1 MAAARFVNDKQA
13 TAQAAARCEL
23 GDWRRATANN
33 TILRRAIFIDAWP
46 GTGMGHVLM
55 ANAMALRFVSLIE
68 PARAVRFTP
77 CLPHVTKAVIDAQIK
92 NNKARGG
99 FDQIPRCNE
108 PQFDVHR
115 HLTFAGLPLQA
126 DARDLRR
133 PGASQVFIRPTCE
146 EMIFALRSPLQVVK
160 FYFPHVK
167 LIKRCAK
174 RLLEERLVQRGWT
187 ARAVSKAVSSPL
199 RAASSNGMLDD
210 CMRLASPADGA
221 TWQHISAP
229 PCNVGL
235 HVRTLAM
242 DDERCNFF
250 RERDTFND
258 DDGDSGCPFSHRRPI
273 DFGVGCCIK
282 NPCTAASLVTGCPG
296 DKFATADAPV
306 AYALTRQHGWSDLNE
321 SATKTWLTISEQ
333 PRYGLDPAAA
343 APAQQAQESTVA
355 AWWALANCRRAIV
368 APIRSA
374 FSDAAAI
381 AAGVPVKRCCKAVMG
396 HDNEA
401 IALAARRPPRTYTN
415 SSCKRRDLLTVR
427 VPGRRRSERRCHP
440 WMSVARSG
448 YCEKT
453 VDGYAGDCENG
464 NKGSWS
470 LSAHEARTWG
480 HAAAACVERCAG
492 CSRCRYVSLSVN
504 MLDCS
509 WFNSCDELKTDVS
522 GFRTAAVEPAMVA
535 FGRTITPARERPSSS
550 SK

>member
-1 MAAARFVNDKQA
+1 MACST
-13 TAQAAARCEL
+13 TAC
-23 GDWRRATANN
+23 
-33 TILRRAIFIDAWP
+33 
-46 GTGMGHVLM
+46 
-55 ANAMALRFVSLIE
+55 
-68 PARAVRFTP
+68 
-77 CLPHVTKAVIDAQIK
+77 
-92 NNKARGG
+92 
-99 FDQIPRCNE
+99 
-108 PQFDVHR
+108 
-115 HLTFAGLPLQA
+115 
-126 DARDLRR
+126 
-133 PGASQVFIRPTCE
+133 
-146 EMIFALRSPLQVVK
+146 
-160 FYFPHVK
+160 
-167 LIKRCAK
+167 
-174 RLLEERLVQRGWT
+174 
-187 ARAVSKAVSSPL
+187 
-199 RAASSNGMLDD
+199 
-210 CMRLASPADGA
+210 ASPAGGRRHVA
-221 TWQHISAP
+221 AHPAP

-306 AYALTRQHGWSDLNE
+306 AYALTRSTVVGPQRAPRKRL
-321 SATKTWLTISEQ
+321 TKSSSLGMGSTRQ
-333 PRYGLDPAAA
+333 PPRRRAAR
-343 APAQQAQESTVA
+343 STVA

-401 IALAARRPPRTYTN
+401 IAYAARRPPRTYTN

-480 HAAAACVERCAG
+480 HAAAACVERLRRLQPLPIRVAVG
-492 CSRCRYVSLSVN
+492 EHARLSCSL
-504 MLDCS
+504 L
-509 WFNSCDELKTDVS
+509 
-522 GFRTAAVEPAMVA
+522 
-535 FGRTITPARERPSSS
+535 ARWAN
-550 SK
+550 